1 MIRPL
6 STVSLAALMLAAC
19 TPEAAEP
26 AAVDAVA
33 ETASAEAA
41 PPAAP
46 PAAPEGFQTAY
57 SLETENYAVQLDID
71 PAILA
76 FDPALAYRLWSYG
89 KTSLDELAVS
99 ADEGRKMANE
109 DAAASGEKSW
119 FMGYTLEIA
128 HKATGVFDDVISVSD
143 TVATYTGGAHPNY
156 LLGGGI
162 YRKGETE
169 SLPLSTFIADP
180 AAFGEFAIK
189 ALAIEKQER
198 GYADEPAAIEA
209 SLEELLAPTTDAPDV
224 YKGRFVFAPSSESGK
239 IGGITLVFSPYDIGS
254 YAEGAYEVTL
264 PATELTPIL
273 TEAWAPRFG
282 GEPVIE
288 EVVEEE
294 QPASAE

>member
-1 MIRPL
+1 MIRLL

-33 ETASAEAA
+33 ETASADAA
-41 PPAAP
+41 PPV
-46 PAAPEGFQTAY
+46 APEGFQTAY
-57 SLETENYAVQLDID
+57 SLESETYAVQLDID

-89 KTSLDELAVS
+89 KNSLDELAAS
-99 ADEGRKMANE
+99 ADEASKMAAE

-128 HKATGVFDDVISVSD
+128 HKATGIFDDVISVSD
-143 TVATYTGGAHPNY
+143 TVSTYTGGAHPNY
-156 LLGGGI
+156 FLGGGV
-162 YRKGETE
+162 YRKGETDA
-169 SLPLSTFIADP
+169 LPLSTFIADP
-180 AAFGEFAIK
+180 AAFGGLAIK
-189 ALAIEKQER
+189 ALAVEKQAR
-198 GYADEPAAIEA
+198 GYADEPATIES

-224 YKGRFVFAPSSESGK
+224 YKGRFIFAPSSEAGK

-264 PATELTPIL
+264 PASDLAPLLTPD
-273 TEAWAPRFG
+273 WAARFG
-282 GEPVIE
+282 GEPV
-288 EVVEEE
+288 VGEEE
-294 QPASAE
+294 TLTDE